1 MRWLAVALT
10 AAAAMFLVLH
20 ASRVEA
26 TESFMLG
33 EHDRIIAENPG
44 CHAECRIQ
52 TPSLRVC
59 TMTTFDCRA
68 VCLEVPECAAPGRK
82 VPRVCA
88 IVRTRP

>member
-1 MRWLAVALT
+1 MRWLAIALT
-10 AAAAMFLVLH
+10 AAAVMFLVLH
-20 ASRVEA
+20 TSRVEA
-26 TESFMLG
+26 IDSFMLG

-52 TPSLRVC
+52 TPTLRVC

-68 VCLEVPECAAPGRK
+68 ICMEVPECAGLGRK